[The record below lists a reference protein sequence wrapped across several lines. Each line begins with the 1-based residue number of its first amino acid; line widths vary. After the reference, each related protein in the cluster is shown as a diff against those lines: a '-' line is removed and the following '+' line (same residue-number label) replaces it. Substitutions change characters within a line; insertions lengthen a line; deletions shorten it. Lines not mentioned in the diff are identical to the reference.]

1 MKFSTKVNLEVVLRL
16 NVQLW
21 SRDMPPDQELKKE
34 EIGELV
40 VTFYAWNQCTRS
52 LKLKFKNIQD

>member
-1 MKFSTKVNLEVVLRL
+1 
-16 NVQLW
+16 
-21 SRDMPPDQELKKE
+21 MPPDQELKKE

-40 VTFYAWNQCTRS
+40 VTFYVWNQCTRS